1 MIITHS
7 SREAK
12 EKAAEGHT
20 SWNQIDFFP
29 CLFGTQVIVQQ
40 QQKIY
45 ENTLNEAF
53 YFPLKRG
60 GKQK

>member
-1 MIITHS
+1 MIMTPS
-7 SREAK
+7 PREAK
-12 EKAAEGHT
+12 EKAMEGH
-20 SWNQIDFFP
+20 SGWNQTPP
-29 CLFGTQVIVQQ
+29 CLFRTQVIVQQ

-53 YFPLKRG
+53 YFPLKKR